1 MKLGIRWFLVVAT
14 LALAPA
20 VLQAWEHGPRVERQ
34 RLHNAL
40 RRSWCEA
47 VRDTRRAMAQARREM
62 RRADL
67 GGRAGAREACRQ
79 ALRTAP
85 GGCRFRR
92 WEVGPSS
99 RQ

>member
-62 RRADL
+62 RRAHL
-67 GGRAGAREACRQ
+67 EERAAAREAYRQ
-79 ALRTAP
+79 ALRTA
-85 GGCRFRR
+85 RDARR
-92 WEVGPSS
+92 YLRW
-99 RQ
+99 